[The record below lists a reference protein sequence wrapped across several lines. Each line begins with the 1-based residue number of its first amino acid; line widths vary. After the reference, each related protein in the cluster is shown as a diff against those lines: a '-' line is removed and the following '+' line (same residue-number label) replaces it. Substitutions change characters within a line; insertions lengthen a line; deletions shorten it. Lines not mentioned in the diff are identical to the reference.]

1 MKGSELIRGYNAQ
14 AAVDADG
21 AFVRATH
28 NLP

>member
-1 MKGSELIRGYNAQ
+1 MKGSELLQGYDAQ
-14 AAVDADG
+14 AAVDADR